1 MLLLTNI
8 TSSPLKTK
16 TSLQPVF
23 HIFGFWKLAFCD
35 NPSYVMKLSKYAS
48 KKIKTSLHPWLRVI
62 KMLQHACSPSDLWV
76 HWRAEWKFKRWVWIC
91 SRPSSI
97 QELLLEL
104 RNIIIQYKTERRR
117 CVIHAKWSYKT
128 GVKIKTLS
136 VPDTFKC
143 IAQWKKTW
151 SFDNVVKCLSYSF

>member
-1 MLLLTNI
+1 MNWFCVIIFRPPEDKNI
-8 TSSPLKTK
+8 TSTRISYIWILETRFLWQSIICNETLKVCLQKNQNLFAPVTPGDK
-16 TSLQPVF
+16 NAPTCMFSEWSLSTLTGWV
-23 HIFGFWKLAFCD
+23 
-35 NPSYVMKLSKYAS
+35 
-48 KKIKTSLHPWLRVI
+48 KIQKV
-62 KMLQHACSPSDLWV
+62 
-76 HWRAEWKFKRWVWIC
+76 VWIC

-143 IAQWKKTW
+143 IAQWKKHGLFTM
-151 SFDNVVKCLSYSF
+151 S